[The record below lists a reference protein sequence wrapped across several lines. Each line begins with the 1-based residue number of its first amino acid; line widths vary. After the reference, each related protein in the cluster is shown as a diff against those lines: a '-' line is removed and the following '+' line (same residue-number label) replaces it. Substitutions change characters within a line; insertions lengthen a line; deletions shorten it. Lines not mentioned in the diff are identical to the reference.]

1 MKKDKQVRLYS
12 AFFPFYGFLAGN
24 FKDFPWMMAANLAIL
39 ALVSFLVLRLSKAQ
53 DWKRLV
59 PKVTARAFVTG
70 LLADGAALF
79 ARFLPTLA
87 EMLLR
92 LLGFQKAA
100 QYLGKFVSD
109 FTWYQIWSLSWNK
122 IGLPWTIGSILLAG
136 VFAFVFNYF
145 VMLKKAVPEK
155 KLRLVLSICLAV
167 FSAPYSWTNPAW

>member
-1 MKKDKQVRLYS
+1 MKKEKQVKLYS
-12 AFFPFYGFLAGN
+12 AMFPFYGFLVG
-24 FKDFPWMMAANLAIL
+24 DFVNLGWMMAANLAIL
-39 ALVSFLVLRLSKAQ
+39 ALVSFLVLRLCKAQ
-53 DWKRLV
+53 DWKRLTV
-59 PKVTARAFVTG
+59 RVTGRAFVTS
-70 LLADGAALF
+70 LLADAAALF

-122 IGLPWTIGSILLAG
+122 IGLPWTIGSILFG
-136 VFAFVFNYF
+136 GFFAFVFNYF
-145 VMLKKAVPEK
+145 VMLKKAVPDK
-155 KLRLVLSICLAV
+155 KLRLTLSICLAV